1 MYGVKLKFSQN
12 NDFFPGTNDRV
23 LSLTG
28 THVVICNTLT
38 DIVTRIYEVKSLSL
52 FVIIKLYIF
61 HFTHFIHTSI
71 HNHNTIIITSYIH
84 HNRCTNHRSPK
95 KLQTFTRSL
104 TS

>member
-38 DIVTRIYEVKSLSL
+38 DIVTRIYEVCFFSL
-52 FVIIKLYIF
+52 FIYYIDSYIHIIHTYII
-61 HFTHFIHTSI
+61 HNHTHFIII
-71 HNHNTIIITSYIH
+71 HIS
-84 HNRCTNHRSPK
+84 
-95 KLQTFTRSL
+95 
-104 TS
+104 

>member
-38 DIVTRIYEVKSLSL
+38 DIVTRIYEVCFLSL
-52 FVIIKLYIF
+52 FIYYIIHIHTYIL
-61 HFTHFIHTSI
+61 FIHIQFIVMNIS
-71 HNHNTIIITSYIH
+71 
-84 HNRCTNHRSPK
+84 
-95 KLQTFTRSL
+95 
-104 TS
+104 